1 MCVQFDDIQPF
12 TLSLCT
18 YVDQCAIRINIFS
31 TTLQI
36 VIYWSQSTI
45 VLSSF
50 VVISE
55 GRDNFSVYIDLFK
68 SATKKIEETYVTLQE
83 KPLIQ
88 YHPVITG
95 RKPYYLL

>member
-1 MCVQFDDIQPF
+1 MCDK
-12 TLSLCT
+12 
-18 YVDQCAIRINIFS
+18 
-31 TTLQI
+31 TTLQTKSNI
-36 VIYWSQSTI
+36 LESKYHCVILFI
-45 VLSSF
+45 
-50 VVISE
+50 VISE

-95 RKPYYLL
+95 RQPPLNLL